1 MSFPVQCCRIII
13 SILLL
18 FSGTVNDNNCDGNF
32 FSKLE
37 KPIRV
42 NLNNFHP
49 TVILHDFRD
58 AVKPQSIVASRKLV
72 WPFDPL
78 TTMHILNSGR
88 VTHKGYLLV
97 VVIYQNVTLQ
107 VDHNRQNIFRICWST
122 CNVTWTLLFLS
133 I

>member
-1 MSFPVQCCRIII
+1 MKSAPIFFFFFFFFFFFAKMSFPVQCCRIII
-13 SILLL
+13 SIRLL

-72 WPFDPL
+72 
-78 TTMHILNSGR
+78 
-88 VTHKGYLLV
+88 
-97 VVIYQNVTLQ
+97 
-107 VDHNRQNIFRICWST
+107 
-122 CNVTWTLLFLS
+122 
-133 I
+133 